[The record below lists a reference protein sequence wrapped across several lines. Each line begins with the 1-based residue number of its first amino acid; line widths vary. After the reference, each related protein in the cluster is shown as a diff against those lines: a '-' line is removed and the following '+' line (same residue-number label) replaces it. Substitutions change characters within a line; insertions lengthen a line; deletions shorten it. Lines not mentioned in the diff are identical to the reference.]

1 MKFTFDFIHMFF
13 VDLGYASP
21 ILIFLLL
28 CISLMGYIIGRKEGW
43 SRFDALYHAFINATT
58 VGYGDLYPKKKISK
72 SLSVAIAFVGLIFTG
87 IVIAIGVHAANQ
99 AFNNGY
105 ESSERSYRVEK

>member
-1 MKFTFDFIHMFF
+1 MKYTFDFIHVFF
-13 VDLGYASP
+13 VDLGYAGP
-21 ILIFLLL
+21 ILIFLIV
-28 CISLMGYIIGRKEGW
+28 CISLMGLIIGRNEGW

-72 SLSVAIAFVGLIFTG
+72 ALSVAIAVVGLIFTG
-87 IVIAIGVHAANQ
+87 ILIAIGIHAANQ
-99 AFNNGY
+99 AFNNAY

>member
-21 ILIFLLL
+21 ILIFLIV

-58 VGYGDLYPKKKISK
+58 VGYGDLYPTKKTSK
-72 SLSVAIAFVGLIFTG
+72 LLSVAIAVVGLIFTG
-87 IVIAIGVHAANQ
+87 IVIAIGVHAVDQ
-99 AFNNGY
+99 AFNKVY
-105 ESSERSYRVEK
+105 ESSERPYRIEK

>member
-1 MKFTFDFIHMFF
+1 MKFTFDFIHMFL

-21 ILIFLLL
+21 ILIFLIV
-28 CISLMGYIIGRKEGW
+28 CISLMGLIIGRKEGW

-72 SLSVAIAFVGLIFTG
+72 VLSVAIAFVGLIFTG

-99 AFNNGY
+99 AFNDGY
-105 ESSERSYRVEK
+105 ESSEQSYRVEK

>member
-1 MKFTFDFIHMFF
+1 MFL

-21 ILIFLLL
+21 ILIFLIV
-28 CISLMGYIIGRKEGW
+28 CISLMGLIIGRKEGW

-72 SLSVAIAFVGLIFTG
+72 VLSVAIAVVGLIFTG
-87 IVIAIGVHAANQ
+87 ILIAIGIHAANQ